1 MRTRPRSHGLLPCAF
16 LLRLLAAV
24 CRLLTP
30 ARGGSSSLLVF
41 LGSLGDRLALLLSL
55 SEQEGRR

>member
-24 CRLLTP
+24 CRNLPP
-30 ARGGSSSLLVF
+30 ARGGSSSLRLS
-41 LGSLGDRLALLLSL
+41 LGPGDRLALLLSL
-55 SEQEGRR
+55 SEQEGKP